1 MSKVILIKENPSRL
15 LLHYFPDIQINANRF
30 GQEDLFD
37 IMYRYKVVGRA
48 RLQYRIPFEADKL
61 RESQTLMVYN
71 RLVPYVK
78 KKFIDELGDAFTPKT
93 LLVYLMFKWEERDLV
108 AFEEIFKEQWDSV
121 INENPAQHQM
131 QLAI

>member
-15 LLHYFPDIQINANRF
+15 LLSYFPDIQIDAKRF
-30 GQEDLFD
+30 GQEDVFD
-37 IMYRYKVVGRA
+37 VMYRYKVVGRA
-48 RLQYRIPFEADKL
+48 RLQYRIPFEASKL

-71 RLVPYVK
+71 KLVPYVK
-78 KKFIDELGDAFTPKT
+78 KRFTDELGDGFTPKT
-93 LLVYLMFKWEERDLV
+93 MLVYLMFKWEERDLV